1 MMTFDILISYDLF
14 WKIVWIKKLD
24 RLKICLLWRINFDYI
39 ILPDCEGF
47 LNCWFLIFS
56 FSWLDILI
64 VECFLEFGVWA
75 ANCRLWSVELLR
87 ESQCFLVECRIV
99 ERTCRSLGRLKDV
112 ELWRGKN
119 LQKPLVDLRM

>member
-1 MMTFDILISYDLF
+1 MIIFKDCMDQKVWTDLRYVCYEELI
-14 WKIVWIKKLD
+14 
-24 RLKICLLWRINFDYI
+24 FDYI
-39 ILPDCEGF
+39 ILRDCEGF

-56 FSWLDILI
+56 FSWLEILI
-64 VECFLEFGVWA
+64 VECFLECSVWA
-75 ANCRLWSVELLR
+75 SNYRLWSVELLR

-119 LQKPLVDLRM
+119 LQKPLVDLRI